1 MNYLYSV
8 LEKYSRQQQKID
20 FVLIVLIQSALSEKN
35 QIFLLFKL
43 NQFNLKTPEI
53 STLTEIPF
61 WGRSYKSMP
70 DNVFQFFGGNKSN
83 ISAQLTRR
91 FRNMKYKDCVCIRCF
106 TQ

>member
-1 MNYLYSV
+1 MNYLYSI

-35 QIFLLFKL
+35 QILLLFKL

-61 WGRSYKSMP
+61 WDRSYKSMP
-70 DNVFQFFGGNKSN
+70 DNVFQFFVATRVTL
-83 ISAQLTRR
+83 AQS
-91 FRNMKYKDCVCIRCF
+91 
-106 TQ
+106 